1 MEKKLPGHIAGFG
14 TLIDMERIEQDYY
27 GEFTDAGMSELIFKD
42 ELTTKECDRLCAE
55 LSGKVVVKNPRGEG
69 F

>member
-14 TLIDMERIEQDYY
+14 TLRDMERFEQDYY
-27 GEFTDAGMSELIFKD
+27 GEFTDAGLSELIIKD

-55 LSGKVVVKNPRGEG
+55 LSGEVILYKG
-69 F
+69 